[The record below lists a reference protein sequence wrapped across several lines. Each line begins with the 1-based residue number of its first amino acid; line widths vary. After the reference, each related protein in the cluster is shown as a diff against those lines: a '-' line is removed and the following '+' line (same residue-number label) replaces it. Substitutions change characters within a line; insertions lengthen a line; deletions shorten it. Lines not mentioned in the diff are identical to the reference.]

1 MIINAIKGIN
11 YSKYMHVIIFLVY
24 FYHFVLF
31 HVMILKYTNLW
42 IIIHN

>member
-1 MIINAIKGIN
+1 
-11 YSKYMHVIIFLVY
+11 MHVIMFKAY

-42 IIIHN
+42 IILHYKKLQSLILIII